1 MATTFTLTKTSEGR
15 FVFTFKTHDGQVLLT
30 SYRYADK
37 DSALRAISA
46 ARSCSRRK
54 ESFEILT
61 EEDGQIY
68 FVLKNAREEVLGESQ
83 MYPDKESARK
93 VTALMMG
100 KARGARLEYLTDP
113 QIRNRAHRK

>member
-1 MATTFTLTKTSEGR
+1 MATTFTLTRTGEGR
-15 FVFTFKTHDGQVLLT
+15 FVFTFKTHDGEVLLT

-37 DSALRAISA
+37 EDALRAINA
-46 ARSCSRRK
+46 ARSCARRK

-61 EEDGQIY
+61 EEDGQRY
-68 FVLKNAREEVLGESQ
+68 FVLKNSREEVLGESQ
-83 MYPDKESARK
+83 MYPDEESARK

-100 KARGARLEYLTDP
+100 KARGARLEDLTDP